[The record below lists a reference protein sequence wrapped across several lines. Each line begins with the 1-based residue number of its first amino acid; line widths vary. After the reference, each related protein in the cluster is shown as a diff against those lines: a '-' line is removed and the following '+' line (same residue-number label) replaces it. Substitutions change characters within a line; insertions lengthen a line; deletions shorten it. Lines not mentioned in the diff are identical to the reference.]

1 MMSAITQFAELA
13 GAEVLIFEI
22 TPERFF
28 GFGDTDMDAPGVA
41 AETINARATGS
52 AALSASGEA
61 SVAHDAEATG
71 SMNMQA
77 AGSASMLI
85 SIWAVKKKS
94 ADFFMGGAS
103 IWGAVGVNYTP
114 YSVLTDDAVR
124 RSVECRYSAR
134 LREHRGSAVLADEK
148 AHRQRESRGL
158 TR

>member
-1 MMSAITQFAELA
+1 MSAITQFAELA

-85 SIWAVKKKS
+85 SILAVEKKS
-94 ADFFMGGAS
+94 ADFSMAGAAG
-103 IWGAVGVNYTP
+103 WYANGVNYTP
-114 YSVLTDDAVR
+114 HSVLTDDAVR
-124 RSVECRYSAR
+124 KPVECRYTTR
-134 LREHRGSAVLADEK
+134 PRELRGSVVMADTK

-158 TR
+158 KR

>member
-1 MMSAITQFAELA
+1 MSAITQFAELA

-85 SIWAVKKKS
+85 SILAVEKKS
-94 ADFFMGGAS
+94 ADFSMAGAAG
-103 IWGAVGVNYTP
+103 WYANGVNYTP
-114 YSVLTDDAVR
+114 HSVLTDDAVR

-134 LREHRGSAVLADEK
+134 LREHRGSAVLADAK